1 MLTKP
6 SNWLSPINRSAYRT
20 ATNADRMWTG
30 KLSLG
35 CRRITSGH
43 EGDPYDPGATESLV
57 DTGFG
62 RITQYA
68 RELFETD
75 YSQYVSLPSC
85 FLTRQVFFIT
95 ALSILLESSLFY
107 VWSSKNK

>member
-6 SNWLSPINRSAYRT
+6 PNSLSPEIKANTEQSSAYRT

-30 KLSLG
+30 RLSLG

-43 EGDPYDPGATESLV
+43 EGDPYDPVATKSLV

-62 RITQYA
+62 RIT
-68 RELFETD
+68 
-75 YSQYVSLPSC
+75 
-85 FLTRQVFFIT
+85 
-95 ALSILLESSLFY
+95 
-107 VWSSKNK
+107 

>member
-1 MLTKP
+1 
-6 SNWLSPINRSAYRT
+6 
-20 ATNADRMWTG
+20 MWTG
-30 KLSLG
+30 RLSLG

-43 EGDPYDPGATESLV
+43 EGDPHDPGATKSLE

-75 YSQYVSLPSC
+75 YSQYVSLPHS
-85 FLTRQVFFIT
+85 FLTRQVFFYNSAINF
-95 ALSILLESSLFY
+95 AGECSLLCL
-107 VWSSKNK
+107 VK